1 MRGTTR
7 PTRAPFVVG
16 AIVFGAAFVAIYLL
30 FVTTHL
36 GQVIDERAFVGAA
49 NWRGDLVTAARS
61 LLDALPT
68 VSVVLAVVITVI
80 VVLVRRNGT
89 VFVVAAATA
98 FAANASTE
106 ILKYTILERPD
117 KGVDQGLSNSLP
129 SGHTTAAASVALAV
143 FLVSSPR
150 MRPLVAVVGALF
162 TMTAG
167 AATLVNQWHRPS
179 DVVAAMV
186 VVGFWGCA
194 AGFVLA
200 GLPAA
205 HSARPYCPRMR
216 WLLWLTVACALAA
229 LVGFGITA
237 VGARG
242 TSSHLLVA
250 YLGAVAAIAA
260 VALALA
266 WTGIRFFRWLR

>member
-16 AIVFGAAFVAIYLL
+16 AIMFGAAFVAIYLL
-30 FVTTHL
+30 FVTTHV

-49 NWRGDLVTAARS
+49 DWRGNLVTAARS

-150 MRPLVAVVGALF
+150 MRPLVAVIGALF
-162 TMTAG
+162 SMTAG

-205 HSARPYCPRMR
+205 HSARPHCPRMR
-216 WLLWLTVACALAA
+216 WLLWLTAACALAA

-237 VGARG
+237 AGARG

-266 WTGIRFFRWLR
+266 WAGIRFFRWLR

>member
-1 MRGTTR
+1 MRETTA
-7 PTRAPFVVG
+7 TRAPFVVG
-16 AIVFGAAFVAIYLL
+16 AIAFAALFVAIYLL
-30 FVTTHL
+30 FVTTHV

-49 NWRGDLVTAARS
+49 NWRGNLVTAARS

-89 VFVVAAATA
+89 AFVVAAATA

-106 ILKYTILERPD
+106 ILKYTILDRPD

-150 MRPLVAVVGALF
+150 LRPLVAVVGALF

-179 DVVAAMV
+179 DVVAAMI

-205 HSARPYCPRMR
+205 QARRPFCPRMR
-216 WLLWLTVACALAA
+216 WLLVLTAACALTA
-229 LVGFGITA
+229 LAGFGITA
-237 VGARG
+237 AGAGGVG
-242 TSSHLLVA
+242 SHLLIA

-266 WTGIRFFRWLR
+266 WAGIRFFRWLR

>member
-16 AIVFGAAFVAIYLL
+16 ALGLAAVFVAIYLV

-49 NWRGDLVTAARS
+49 NWRGGLVTAARS

-68 VSVVLAVVITVI
+68 VAVVLAIVITVI

-89 VFVVAAATA
+89 VFVVAAVTA
-98 FAANASTE
+98 LAANASTE

-117 KGVDQGLSNSLP
+117 KGVAQGLSNSLP

-143 FLVSSPR
+143 FLVSAPR
-150 MRPLVAVVGALF
+150 LRPLVAVVGALF
-162 TMTAG
+162 SMTAG

-179 DVVAAMV
+179 DVIAAMV
-186 VVGFWGCA
+186 VVAFWGCA

-205 HSARPYCPRMR
+205 HAGRPFCPRMR
-216 WLLWLTVACALAA
+216 WLLWLAIACAVVAVIGFAVTAA
-229 LVGFGITA
+229 
-237 VGARG
+237 GARG
-242 TSSHLLVA
+242 ASGHLLIA

-260 VALALA
+260 IALTLA
-266 WTGIRFFRWLR
+266 WGCIRFFRWLR